1 LKAVLYCRYSSDNQR
16 EESIEGQIRE
26 CKAYAEKQGLTV
38 LNTYIDRAFSAK
50 TDNRPEFQKMIKDSS
65 NHLFDVIIVWKL
77 DRFARNRYDSAHYKA
92 ILRKNG
98 VKVISAMETIA
109 DDSTGILLESLLE
122 GYAEFYSA
130 ELSEKVIRGRT
141 ENALKCKWN
150 GGALPVGLKI
160 DEEKRYVIDP
170 LTAPLVLEA
179 FQMYASGS
187 SVTQISKALN
197 EKGLHSR
204 HGAPMS
210 FNAITNLLHNRK
222 YIGEYKYRDIVHE
235 NGIPAIVPIE
245 LFNQAQERLAKNKK
259 APARFKAKEEMYL
272 LTTKLFCAK
281 CGAFLVG
288 ESGTSKTGKL
298 HQYYKCASVKKKK
311 GCKKKPVKKAWIE
324 DWVMTEIANMLFDDN
339 MIEGIIDS
347 VMNLQDRENIALPVL
362 QKQLDETSKGIE
374 NMLDAIQK
382 GVFTS
387 STKERLEKLEESK
400 KELEIQILQEKLLQP
415 RLAPEKIRFWLY
427 KFREGDLQNKDHRQR
442 LVDSFVNA
450 IYLDDDKIILTF
462 NYKDGSK
469 TVSLKDIASSDMT
482 KSGLP

>member
-1 LKAVLYCRYSSDNQR
+1 MKAVLYCRYSSDNQR